1 MKKIVIVGTGSAGLI
16 SAAFIHK
23 FWDDEVD
30 ITVIYDGKNKNIAVG
45 ESTTPLILS
54 TLEILGIEKEEL
66 IGTIGTTLKLGI
78 NFKNWIPDTEYFHGF
93 GEGADNSN
101 DKFLSDI
108 RTDETGKIR

>member
-54 TLEILGIEKEEL
+54 TLDILGIK
-66 IGTIGTTLKLGI
+66 KLCPP
-78 NFKNWIPDTEYFHGF
+78 K
-93 GEGADNSN
+93 
-101 DKFLSDI
+101 
-108 RTDETGKIR
+108 